1 MSINSVSSSHNS
13 TAHASMPPV
22 PKKPAVNFTDVLNAA
37 GQPAQASA
45 ASSTSTNTSSS
56 ATSQTGKA

>member
-13 TAHASMPPV
+13 TVHSTTPQA

-37 GQPAQASA
+37 GQPTQASV
-45 ASSTSTNTSSS
+45 SSSTNTSST
-56 ATSQTGKA
+56 ATSNTSRA

>member
-37 GQPAQASA
+37 GQPVQASA
-45 ASSTSTNTSSS
+45 TSSTNTSTST
-56 ATSQTGKA
+56 TSQTGKA

>member
-13 TAHASMPPV
+13 TAHATMPQA
-22 PKKPAVNFTDVLNAA
+22 PKKPAVSFTDVLNAA

-45 ASSTSTNTSSS
+45 SSTAT